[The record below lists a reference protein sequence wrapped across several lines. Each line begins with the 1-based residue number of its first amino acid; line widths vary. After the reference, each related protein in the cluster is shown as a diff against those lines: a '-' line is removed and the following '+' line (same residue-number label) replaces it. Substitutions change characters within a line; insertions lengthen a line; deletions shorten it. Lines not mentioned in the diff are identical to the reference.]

1 MVNENK
7 YSAVIDMICEVRTPG
22 KKTLQKLM
30 YLMERRGLELNLNYG
45 IHFYGPYSSKLDD
58 MLHFL
63 EAQDIIAIDTSGST
77 HKISILQ
84 KAAECTL
91 SAGEKEAAQYV
102 LEHFADYSPME
113 LEAMTTL
120 DYVANVMLKGEAD
133 ESTIIRDVIKIKG
146 SKFSEEELK
155 KDLELL
161 KKTGYVA

>member
-1 MVNENK
+1 
-7 YSAVIDMICEVRTPG
+7 
-22 KKTLQKLM
+22 
-30 YLMERRGLELNLNYG
+30 
-45 IHFYGPYSSKLDD
+45 

-63 EAQDIIAIDTSGST
+63 EVQDIIAIDTSGST

-84 KAAECTL
+84 KAAEGTL
-91 SAGEKEAAQYV
+91 SAGEKEAAQYE
-102 LEHFADYSPME
+102 LEYFAEHSPME

-120 DYVANVMLKGEAD
+120 DYIANVMLKGEAD
-133 ESTIIRDVIKIKG
+133 ESTLARDVIKIKV